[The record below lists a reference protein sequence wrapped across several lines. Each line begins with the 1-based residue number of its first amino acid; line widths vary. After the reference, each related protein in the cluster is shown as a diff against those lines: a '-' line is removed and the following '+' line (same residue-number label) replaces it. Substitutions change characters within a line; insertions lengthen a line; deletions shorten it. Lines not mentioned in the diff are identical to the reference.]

1 MTLLKMLIASLAL
14 SGTALAA
21 TAPAPLETQA
31 PGYYR
36 MTLGKLRITA
46 VSDGTVTIPLDKLL
60 THISPQQLRERLAAD
75 AMTPQVETSIN
86 AFVID
91 NGQQRV
97 LVDAGAG
104 DLFGHNGG
112 HLLENLAAAGYPAE
126 TINAVL
132 LTHIHADHSGGFHAA
147 AGRRSPMRRCMWK
160 RKMRISGS
168 ILLTP
173 ARWKPAR
180 RIPLPSLNVRCAR

>member
-1 MTLLKMLIASLAL
+1 MKTMVMMVGMAL
-14 SGTALAA
+14 SASALAG
-21 TAPAPLETQA
+21 PESVPPDTQA
-31 PGYYR
+31 PGFYR

-60 THISPQQLRERLAAD
+60 THISPQQLRDRMASD
-75 AMTPQVETSIN
+75 AMTPQAETSIN
-86 AFVID
+86 AYVID

-126 TINAVL
+126 SLNAVL
-132 LTHIHADHSGGFHAA
+132 LTHIHADHSGGVS
-147 AGRRSPMRRCMWK
+147 RSGKLAFPN
-160 RKMRISGS
+160 
-168 ILLTP
+168 
-173 ARWKPAR
+173 AR
-180 RIPLPSLNVRCAR
+180 